1 MSNIEISFEEKIYK
15 LDIQTENDSLIF
27 TLSYGNFKS
36 FEGKINLESI
46 IGQIPLLED
55 NTIEECLEVI
65 NDITSE
71 DYELTKEA
79 NKYKLSIKIVI
90 LKKENKLVIDMTK
103 LEQGKEMI
111 IFELKKLKEENYS
124 KIKRLL
130 EQSNALTREIKELEI
145 QKEKI
150 KREKLEIKRRENE
163 IIRQAEMR
171 AYQKRKEKESDDKE
185 FPFAYKMLKIEEKE
199 PSRVLR
205 EHDDLIN
212 YLAVLKDGSLLSI
225 SSGGKGRLIIYSPK
239 LFNVVISKK

>member
-1 MSNIEISFEEKIYK
+1 MSKIEISFEEKIYK

-55 NTIEECLEVI
+55 NTIEECLDVI

-150 KREKLEIKRRENE
+150 KREKLEKKRREMIKN
-163 IIRQAEMR
+163 
-171 AYQKRKEKESDDKE
+171 
-185 FPFAYKMLKIEEKE
+185 
-199 PSRVLR
+199 
-205 EHDDLIN
+205 
-212 YLAVLKDGSLLSI
+212 SLLHI
-225 SSGGKGRLIIYSPK
+225 KCLK
-239 LFNVVISKK
+239 LKKKNLLEF